1 MINSD
6 ISSSEKLDSLDPY
19 IPNTRNHD
27 IYSQVVYNVT
37 FLELLKCDFI
47 VTVFLKHCSE
57 VLVDVISV
65 IIVT

>member
-1 MINSD
+1 MVNSD
-6 ISSSEKLDSLDPY
+6 ISSSEKLDSL
-19 IPNTRNHD
+19 NHD
-27 IYSQVVYNVT
+27 VYSQVVYNVT

-47 VTVFLKHCSE
+47 MTVFLKHCSE